1 MRNQRVQNG
10 HDIPDIHR
18 VASEA
23 GVSIATVSRALHNPD
38 RVNPDTRERV
48 LEVARSLGYQP
59 NHLGQRLR
67 KGKAELVGVV
77 LPTPAGQFGTPFFL
91 ELLAGLGEGFE
102 QSGLELIVT
111 SCPPGPA
118 ELKTYQR
125 LVEGRRVDALIV
137 PRTRRVDERILYLLD
152 RDVPFVAHGRSQID
166 RVFPFLDMD
175 AEHGFLEAG
184 RELVRLGHTRIGLIN
199 APMDLNLSHHRLAG
213 YRLALE
219 ESGLPFDQGLIVSA
233 NLDEPGG
240 HDAAERLLGLPVP
253 PTAILC
259 ANDMTAFGVMH
270 ALAER
275 GLRVGRDVSVIGYDD
290 VPLARFSAPPL
301 STLRQPARAAGRRLA
316 HMLLERLRGVPVE
329 DLCEVWQPELILR
342 KTHGTAPNSGLKQEK
357 ETRKKSTKG
366 DSKTANR

>member
-1 MRNQRVQNG
+1 
-10 HDIPDIHR
+10 
-18 VASEA
+18 
-23 GVSIATVSRALHNPD
+23 
-38 RVNPDTRERV
+38 
-48 LEVARSLGYQP
+48 
-59 NHLGQRLR
+59 
-67 KGKAELVGVV
+67 
-77 LPTPAGQFGTPFFL
+77 
-91 ELLAGLGEGFE
+91 
-102 QSGLELIVT
+102 
-111 SCPPGPA
+111 
-118 ELKTYQR
+118 
-125 LVEGRRVDALIV
+125 
-137 PRTRRVDERILYLLD
+137 
-152 RDVPFVAHGRSQID
+152 
-166 RVFPFLDMD
+166 MD